1 MAETMPTTKDGQP
14 IGAWVLK
21 ARLADYDAH
30 GAFEYFGVI
39 DAWAVQS
46 NYRAD
51 LLAAGQPVVLYIGQD
66 RARSCEPGIW
76 GVGTITGPAHAS
88 RAGQDGFWR
97 DPLEMRRHRRFVSVE
112 IHQLVTPVL
121 CQELE
126 ADPVLRECELLRSPR
141 MGNPGVLRPDEWRAL
156 QARPLATM
164 LHTVE
169 QKRAIEM
176 EATAHDSDSDDF
188 DEEPLII
195 LRDGPNTVV
204 LLGAGGEDDH
214 PFKLLQAGTPSGE
227 FDDGSALVASFAD
240 FEDGLEAI
248 LARAEDLG
256 PRAPSAQMPAEDAD
270 EDEVAEIEPLV
281 IIPLEDGGQISII
294 KVDPGIFVVA
304 EPTDDDESEIHGTY
318 EDLPSAIVAVFE
330 ADDDE
335 DASHEQ

>member
-30 GAFEYFGVI
+30 GAFEHLGVI
-39 DAWAVQS
+39 DGWAVQS
-46 NYRAD
+46 NYRSD

-66 RARSCEPGIW
+66 RARSCEAGFW
-76 GVGTITGPAHAS
+76 GVGMITGPAYAS
-88 RAGQDGFWR
+88 RARQDGFWR
-97 DPLEMRRHRRFVSVE
+97 DPVEMRRHGRFVSVA

-121 CQELE
+121 RHELE
-126 ADPVLRECELLRSPR
+126 ADPVLCECELLRSPR

-164 LHTVE
+164 PQTVE
-169 QKRAIEM
+169 QKRALEM

-204 LLGAGGEDDH
+204 LLEAGGEDDH

-227 FDDGSALVASFAD
+227 FDDGSTLVASFAD

-248 LARAEDLG
+248 LARAQDLG

-304 EPTDDDESEIHGTY
+304 EPTDDDESEVHGTY

-330 ADDDE
+330 ADEDE
-335 DASHEQ
+335 DDTEG